1 MTDEIRPA
9 PMFTK
14 FSLED
19 VRQIRNA
26 TESGELSVSL
36 ETHKQLDRRLNKIYN
51 GEGSNHENE

>member
-1 MTDEIRPA
+1 
-9 PMFTK
+9 MFTK